1 MVPTSMELLCPWRQW
16 GGGIDN
22 KQVNTHENVSLARA
36 EGGTQHRQERVIKEA
51 LSEEMTLE
59 GREL

>member
-1 MVPTSMELLCPWRQW
+1 MRPFQQELLGR
-16 GGGIDN
+16 
-22 KQVNTHENVSLARA
+22 
-36 EGGTQHRQERVIKEA
+36 GTQHRQERVIKEA